1 MTRQES
7 IKYIHLRAEECGY
20 PTPILELVGKKLET
34 LEEKDFNYLK
44 RISEPAFRDWCK
56 KLQTEVPN
64 E

>member
-7 IKYIHLRAEECGY
+7 IDYIYLRAQECAY
-20 PTPILELVGKKLET
+20 PENLLKQVKCALKEMDENN
-34 LEEKDFNYLK
+34 FNHLK

-56 KLQTEVPN
+56 KLNNEVSH